1 MDNPFE
7 VFEKSILL
15 KVEEVFIKA
24 LKQHS
29 EATAKEPFADYPEN
43 LTNKETCQI
52 LNISQTTLNR
62 YVLELGKP
70 RRYKMGKNGCT
81 PRFKKA
87 EVLQMLKTF
96 HKGER
101 R

>member
-7 VFEKSILL
+7 AMITSLFPKIKELIREVLKEEK
-15 KVEEVFIKA
+15 
-24 LKQHS
+24 
-29 EATAKEPFADYPEN
+29 EAAKEPFADYPEN

-62 YVLELGKP
+62 YVSEQGKP

-81 PRFKKA
+81 PRFKKT